1 MNGEWLAHLTTI
13 SAPLAGA
20 VWGVSLA
27 PDFSRLGLK
36 SKLWRWFL
44 AVLGGIFA
52 GPYIQHQFFQEAHP
66 SASTFWLFAISA
78 VSLAVGPILVSR
90 VMEYASRINI
100 NLTPKDDK

>member
-1 MNGEWLAHLTTI
+1 MNSEWLAHLTTI

-20 VWGVSLA
+20 VWGVALS
-27 PDFSRLGLK
+27 PDFGALNLRA
-36 SKLWRWFL
+36 KLWRWFL

-52 GPYIQHQFFQEAHP
+52 GPYIQHQFFNNAHP

-78 VSLAVGPILVSR
+78 VSLAVGPILLKGVISQ
-90 VMEYASRINI
+90 AKRINI

>member
-1 MNGEWLAHLTTI
+1 MNAEWLAHLTTI

-27 PDFSRLGLK
+27 PEFASLSLA

-44 AVLGGIFA
+44 AVLAGIFA
-52 GPYIQHQFFQEAHP
+52 GPYVQHRFFADAHP

-78 VSLAVGPILVSR
+78 ISLAVGPILLKGVITQ
-90 VMEYASRINI
+90 AKRINI
-100 NLTPKDDK
+100 NLSPKDDQ